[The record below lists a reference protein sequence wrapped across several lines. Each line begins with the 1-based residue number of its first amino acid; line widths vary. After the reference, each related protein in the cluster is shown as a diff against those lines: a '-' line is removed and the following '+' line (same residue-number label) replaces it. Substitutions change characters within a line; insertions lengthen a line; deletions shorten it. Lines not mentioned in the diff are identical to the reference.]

1 MNLNPI
7 ILSIP
12 IFFGLMSIELV
23 YETITKKRTYRLN
36 DAITNINLGALNQ
49 ISGIFTKVISIGIYT
64 VVFEFF
70 AITRLPIGWI
80 TFIVLFFCT
89 TYVFIGVIEWLIP

>member
-70 AITRLPIGWI
+70 AITRLPVDWI
-80 TFIVLFFCT
+80 TFIVLF
-89 TYVFIGVIEWLIP
+89 VL